1 MEVNSITQ
9 SVFTPAATASTNSAG
24 SRQAND
30 VLGKDDFLR
39 ILITQLQHQ
48 DPIAPV
54 EDKEF
59 ISQMAQFS
67 SLEQI
72 TNLSTQFS
80 QLSQTLSTGQSL
92 QLLGREVEISDSGNG
107 AAVRGV
113 VDSVTVG
120 GEARVVVNSNSY
132 RVDDIT
138 RILK

>member
-1 MEVNSITQ
+1 MEIDSITQ
-9 SVFTPAATASTNSAG
+9 GVFAPSTTANANSSG
-24 SRQAND
+24 SRQASD

-72 TNLSTQFS
+72 TNLSNQFS
-80 QLSQTLSTGQSL
+80 RLSETLSAGQSL
-92 QLLGREVEISDSGNG
+92 QLLGREVAINDNG
-107 AAVRGV
+107 AVVQGI
-113 VDSVTVG
+113 VDSVTIG
-120 GEARVVVNSNSY
+120 GEAQVVVNNNSY
-132 RVDDIT
+132 RVDDVT